1 MVAKG
6 YAAGPLKQI
15 ESMERKAK
23 KILGEPQN
31 SDPTAAMNPFH
42 RNHGS
47 FRVFCTGPQTVSRSW
62 IWLRAAI
69 LLSGEYLPRT
79 VTELSLFV
87 LHAKKI

>member
-1 MVAKG
+1 MPAKG

-23 KILGEPQN
+23 KIMGEPQN

-47 FRVFCTGPQTVSRSW
+47 VRVVYTG
-62 IWLRAAI
+62 L
-69 LLSGEYLPRT
+69 
-79 VTELSLFV
+79 
-87 LHAKKI
+87 